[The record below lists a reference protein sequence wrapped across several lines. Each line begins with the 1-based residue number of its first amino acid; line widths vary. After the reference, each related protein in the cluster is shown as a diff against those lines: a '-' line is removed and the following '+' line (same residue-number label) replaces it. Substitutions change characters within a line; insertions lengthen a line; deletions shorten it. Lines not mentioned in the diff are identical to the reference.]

1 MIFGGAR
8 REIGPVVKQK
18 KSGKNPI
25 ETRNRHRMVDRFLP
39 VAILENVR
47 ATNKAQ
53 TKETKERKG
62 EPTMSKKTTKKS
74 LASVSSAFARAVGRV
89 LATKCKG
96 PDSAS
101 AEDVAAT
108 LHKSGEFGISNL
120 QLLKLMVSQAVSE
133 GSVQGYAS
141 MTGRPP
147 SGGIFN
153 IAQREAWNAK
163 VDAKG

>member
-53 TKETKERKG
+53 TKERKG
-62 EPTMSKKTTKKS
+62 EPTMSKKTTKTAKKTLS
-74 LASVSSAFARAVGRV
+74 SVSSAFARAVGRV

>member
-1 MIFGGAR
+1 
-8 REIGPVVKQK
+8 
-18 KSGKNPI
+18 
-25 ETRNRHRMVDRFLP
+25 
-39 VAILENVR
+39 
-47 ATNKAQ
+47 
-53 TKETKERKG
+53 
-62 EPTMSKKTTKKS
+62 MSKKTTKTTKTTKKS